1 MGEFVRQT
9 FQSDSFSPYLA
20 TALLVFFFLLFLG
33 VLYYV
38 FTLPKG
44 EIEKRSHL
52 PLEEE

>member
-1 MGEFVRQT
+1 MNLYAKPFKVT
-9 FQSDSFSPYLA
+9 LFPSYLA

-44 EIEKRSHL
+44 AIEKRSHL